1 LAFFRQEAD
10 VLRNDDD
17 SKEGGVRNFPI
28 QLMEA
33 DMHRVRQYGSIVVR
47 FVMFACIALQTVPA
61 ISASDEAPDVLVKRI
76 SQEVIDTAKNDKS
89 IQAGNRQH
97 IFNLVE
103 AKILPYVDIQ
113 RTTAMAAGR
122 FWRQATPEQQQQ
134 LVNEFQ
140 RLLMFTYSGALSRVK
155 DQKLQFKPLRASA
168 EDQEVEVRSEVIQP
182 RGEPIQLNYRLA
194 KTPAGWKIYD
204 LNVLGAWLVESY
216 KMTFSSEI
224 SKSGIDGLIKALAEK
239 NKRLATAKPDSKEAG
254 GAGKGRSP
262 QNADVSQ

>member
-1 LAFFRQEAD
+1 MNPVQQYR
-10 VLRNDDD
+10 R
-17 SKEGGVRNFPI
+17 I
-28 QLMEA
+28 LM
-33 DMHRVRQYGSIVVR
+33 R
-47 FVMFACIALQTVPA
+47 FVMLVCMSLLVLQA
-61 ISASDEAPDVLVKRI
+61 SAAPEEAPDVLVKRI
-76 SQEVIDTAKNDKS
+76 SQEVLDTAKNDKN

-103 AKILPYVDIQ
+103 AKILPYVDMQ

-155 DQKLQFKPLRASA
+155 DQKVQFKPMRASP
-168 EDQEVEVRSEVIQP
+168 EDKEVEVRSEVIQP
-182 RGEPIQLNYRLA
+182 RGEPIQLSYRLE
-194 KTPAGWKIYD
+194 KTPSGWKIYD

-224 SKSGIDGLIKALAEK
+224 SKSGIDGLIRTLTEK
-239 NKRLATAKPDSKEAG
+239 NKRLAAAGPQLKEPRG
-254 GAGKGRSP
+254 VSKGRP
-262 QNADVSQ
+262 LQNTDLAR